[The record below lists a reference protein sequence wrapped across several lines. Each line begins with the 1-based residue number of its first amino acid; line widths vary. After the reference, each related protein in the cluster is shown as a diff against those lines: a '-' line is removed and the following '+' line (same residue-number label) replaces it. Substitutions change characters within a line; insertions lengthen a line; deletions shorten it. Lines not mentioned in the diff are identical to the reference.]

1 MKFWQSRRAAALL
14 LVALLLGLFLVRPG
28 VNRLRA
34 EIVHSISLALGRPV
48 EVSWVKL
55 RLFPRLGFDLENFV
69 VHDDPAFSNEPL
81 LRAQDV
87 NAVLRLRS
95 LLRGRIEI
103 VRLRLTEPSLNLVR
117 SPQGSWNMAELME
130 RASRTAVAPT
140 SKASSEKRPAFPYIE
155 SESGR
160 INLRLGAEKTP
171 YALTDAD
178 FSLWQESENA
188 WGMRLKGTPVRTDL
202 NLTDTGT
209 LRVEGLWL
217 RAASLRDA
225 PLHFAFRWQNEQMG
239 QVTKLLYGVDRGW
252 RGTLTLSASITGTP
266 ADLTVQAN
274 GSVDDL
280 RRYDVLG
287 GGALDLAAECS
298 AHLDSPGHVISR
310 LSCTAPVDDGVIKL
324 QGSVAN
330 FEDRPSYDIGFSA
343 DVPMQLLA
351 SLLRHSRRGVS
362 DDVTASGRLNT
373 VLQFVR
379 PPNGEP
385 ALAEGGG
392 QITDFRLSSRTAGVD
407 IAFGDVPL
415 TIAAADSSRNSLA
428 KKSRLK
434 NTSPK
439 LEEARLNIGP
449 VAIPLGGTETAHVR
463 GALGLGGYDVWLE
476 GDAELTKLLPDLRAV
491 GIPAPQVRAEGKVKM
506 DLQMAGE
513 WSRGRP
519 RSFGKVQIDS
529 VRAQTPGLNQPISI
543 AAADLSFT
551 PDRLEVQ
558 NLLASAGGGPLRGT
572 ISLPLYCQSSDCPVN
587 FDLRADRVALDE
599 LNALL
604 NPSATTQPWYQFFS
618 SGAPGSHY
626 ILSLYAAGKM
636 SAKLFVDRKFTA
648 THLTANA
655 ELKNGKLRLSDVR
668 AEVWDGKHVGEWN
681 ADFTAKPPQYN
692 GTGTLQHVALEQL
705 AEMMNDGWITGTANA
720 TYTVSASGYNADE
733 IFSSAHA
740 DLQVDA
746 QNGAL
751 PHLTLQGGE
760 PLLLRKL
767 SARLVFQEGTF
778 KIQDGQLQTPGGAY
792 QVSGSAAGNRAL
804 NLTLT
809 HDGAPAFNVT
819 GTLAQPRAK
828 AISAEAQAALKP

>member
-14 LVALLLGLFLVRPG
+14 FVALLLGLFLVRPG

-34 EIVHSISLALGRPV
+34 EIVRSISLALGRPV

-103 VRLRLTEPSLNLVR
+103 ARLSLTEPSLNLVR
-117 SPQGSWNMAELME
+117 SPQAGWNMAELVE

-140 SKASSEKRPAFPYIE
+140 GKASSEKRPGFPYIE
-155 SESGR
+155 GESGR

-178 FSLWQESENA
+178 FSLWQESENE

-202 NLTDTGT
+202 NMTDTGT
-209 LRVEGLWL
+209 LRVEGSWL
-217 RAASLRDA
+217 RAASLRDE
-225 PLHFAFRWQNEQMG
+225 PLHFAFRWQNGQMG
-239 QVTKLLYGVDRGW
+239 QVTKLIYGVDRGW
-252 RGTLTLSASITGTP
+252 RGTLTLSGLLTGTP
-266 ADLTVQAN
+266 GDLTVQAN

-280 RRYDVLG
+280 RRYNVLG

-298 AHLDSPGHVISR
+298 AHWDSPGHVISR

-330 FEDRPSYDIGFSA
+330 FDDKPSYDIGFSA
-343 DVPMQLLA
+343 DVPMQLPA
-351 SLLRHSRRGVS
+351 SLLRHSRRGVA
-362 DDVTASGRLNT
+362 DDLTASGRLNT

-379 PPNGEP
+379 PANGEP
-385 ALAEGGG
+385 ALADGSGH
-392 QITDFRLSSRTAGVD
+392 ITDFRLSSRTAGLEL
-407 IAFGDVPL
+407 AFGHVPV
-415 TIAAADSSRNSLA
+415 TIAAADSAKNPLA
-428 KKSRLK
+428 KKARPK
-434 NTSPK
+434 NTSPR

-449 VAIPLGGTETAHVR
+449 VAIALGGTEAAHVR
-463 GALGLGGYDVWLE
+463 GALGLEGYDAWLD
-476 GDAELTKLLPDLRAV
+476 GDAELARLLPALNAI
-491 GIPAPQVRAEGKVKM
+491 GIPAPQVRAEGRAKM
-506 DLQMAGE
+506 DLQMTGE
-513 WSRGRP
+513 WSGGRP
-519 RSFGKVQIDS
+519 QSSGKVQIDS
-529 VRAQTPGLNQPISI
+529 IRTQAPGLNQPIGI
-543 AAADLSFT
+543 TAADLFFT

-572 ISLPLYCQSSDCPVN
+572 ISIPRHCQSGDCPVS

-604 NPSATTQPWYQFFS
+604 NPSAPTQPWYQFFS
-618 SGAPGSHY
+618 SGSPGSPY
-626 ILSLYAAGKM
+626 LLSLYAAGKI
-636 SAKLFVDRKFTA
+636 AARLFVDRKFTA

-668 AEVWDGKHVGEWN
+668 ADVWGGKHVGEWN
-681 ADFTAKPPQYN
+681 ADFTAKPPQYK
-692 GTGTLQHVALEQL
+692 GSGTLQHVALEQL
-705 AEMMNDGWITGTANA
+705 AEMMNDGWIKGTANA
-720 TYTVSASGYNADE
+720 TYTVTASGHTAAE
-733 IFSSAHA
+733 LFSSAHA
-740 DLQVDA
+740 NLQMDA
-746 QNGAL
+746 QDGAL
-751 PHLTLQGGE
+751 PHLTLQGSG

-767 SARLVFQEGTF
+767 SARAVFQEGTF
-778 KIQDGQLQTPGGAY
+778 EIQDGQLQTPDAAY
-792 QVSGSAAGNRAL
+792 QVSGNATANRTL

-809 HDGAPAFNVT
+809 HHGAAAFNVT
-819 GTLAQPRAK
+819 GTLARPHVRP
-828 AISAEAQAALKP
+828 ISAETQAALGP